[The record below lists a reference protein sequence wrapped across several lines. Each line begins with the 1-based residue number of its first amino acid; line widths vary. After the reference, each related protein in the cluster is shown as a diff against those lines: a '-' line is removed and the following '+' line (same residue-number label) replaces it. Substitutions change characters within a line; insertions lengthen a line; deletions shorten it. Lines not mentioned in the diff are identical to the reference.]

1 MATEENNNMS
11 LKTAELAEKAR
22 NGNRMSFQE
31 LVSMFQE
38 DIYRLAYY
46 RTYSQMD
53 AEDITQEVFVQAY
66 RKLKSLND
74 TRRFRAWLYSIAVNR
89 CNDFLRKRKYLSLL
103 QFRSSQEHEIM
114 EAGKGMSN
122 NYNDSIA
129 KKKFWEQVR
138 SLLDKLSTKEREVFT
153 LRFMDHRNIN
163 EIAEIMDKSESTVKT
178 HLYRALNKVRKDSV
192 FFQEYRESIS

>member
-1 MATEENNNMS
+1 
-11 LKTAELAEKAR
+11 
-22 NGNRMSFQE
+22 
-31 LVSMFQE
+31 
-38 DIYRLAYY
+38 
-46 RTYSQMD
+46 
-53 AEDITQEVFVQAY
+53 
-66 RKLKSLND
+66 
-74 TRRFRAWLYSIAVNR
+74 
-89 CNDFLRKRKYLSLL
+89 
-103 QFRSSQEHEIM
+103 
-114 EAGKGMSN
+114 MSN

-138 SLLDKLSTKEREVFT
+138 SLLDKLSTMEREVFT

>member
-1 MATEENNNMS
+1 
-11 LKTAELAEKAR
+11 
-22 NGNRMSFQE
+22 
-31 LVSMFQE
+31 
-38 DIYRLAYY
+38 
-46 RTYSQMD
+46 
-53 AEDITQEVFVQAY
+53 
-66 RKLKSLND
+66 
-74 TRRFRAWLYSIAVNR
+74 
-89 CNDFLRKRKYLSLL
+89 
-103 QFRSSQEHEIM
+103 M

-138 SLLDKLSTKEREVFT
+138 SLLDKLSTMEREVFT

-163 EIAEIMDKSESTVKT
+163 EIADIMDKSESTVKT